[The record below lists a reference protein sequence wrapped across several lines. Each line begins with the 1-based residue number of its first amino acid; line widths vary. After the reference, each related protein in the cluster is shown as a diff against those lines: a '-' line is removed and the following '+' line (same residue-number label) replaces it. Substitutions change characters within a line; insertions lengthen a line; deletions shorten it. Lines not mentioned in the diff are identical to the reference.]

1 MSRFIFLLLSVVL
14 VSSCKNLVPYTDALR
29 QKYNW
34 SETEIKRIQ
43 FYTSDAIVLQRKIKD
58 GSTEIVAGK
67 IKTINGEKVDEV
79 IIPSG
84 TAGILVSNTSGK
96 FSISFEK
103 DDNYSLSFGSNQ
115 HMNNRYSLAFSS
127 LQNKVGKII
136 YNGKEYYTSPES
148 VDAILMVDLRKIDK
162 TELNQRVAKGRKV
175 K

>member
-43 FYTSDAIVLQRKIKD
+43 FYTSDAITLQRRITD
-58 GSTEIVAGK
+58 GSTEIVSGK
-67 IKTINGEKVDEV
+67 IKTIKGEKVDEV
-79 IIPSG
+79 IIASG
-84 TAGILVSNTSGK
+84 TPGILVSDANGK

-103 DDNYSLSFGSNQ
+103 DDSYALSFGNNP
-115 HMNNRYSLAFSS
+115 HMNNRYSLTFSS